1 MRGGGWALAGSLGRL
16 YVAAGIKD
24 WLRSGGFPRGISLI
38 FSQKMQLDEA
48 DLVCSRPMLALG
60 FHGVRADLRWGV
72 THHFRGF
79 GWPGAGSLGCLALL
93 LRGASLAAGALGG
106 TGGLAAGSWLLWL

>member
-1 MRGGGWALAGSLGRL
+1 
-16 YVAAGIKD
+16 
-24 WLRSGGFPRGISLI
+24 
-38 FSQKMQLDEA
+38 MQLDEA

-60 FHGVRADLRWGV
+60 FDGDRPDLLWQV
-72 THHFRGF
+72 SDHFRGF

-106 TGGLAAGSWLLWL
+106 TGGLAAGSWLLGL